1 MKTLGVCDHK
11 IIKVMQFPE
20 PVYGMKDTN
29 ISTHYVKSAQM
40 QSSGPYF
47 LVFGLNIEI
56 YEVNLHIHSEYKKI
70 RTRKNSVFGQFLCS
84 DKVYLICSSKA

>member
-40 QSSGPYF
+40 QSFFWSIFSCIWTKYRD
-47 LVFGLNIEI
+47 L
-56 YEVNLHIHSEYKKI
+56 
-70 RTRKNSVFGQFLCS
+70 
-84 DKVYLICSSKA
+84 